1 MADPQKRGSRTKK
14 PAQVEPRLK
23 NMKSVEVQE
32 GKKAVLK
39 CEPVAGHSITRIK
52 WYKNGKEFPSKKKPK
67 NVKKSSEVR
76 FRKAKVS
83 DSGLYTCEAINDLGK
98 ASTSAN
104 LTVIRGTSRTDK
116 SRGRRGGTSARHR
129 RHFSHPSCE

>member
-1 MADPQKRGSRTKK
+1 METDVWRPAGLRAASSRW
-14 PAQVEPRLK
+14 L
-23 NMKSVEVQE
+23 S
-32 GKKAVLK
+32 
-39 CEPVAGHSITRIK
+39 
-52 WYKNGKEFPSKKKPK
+52 
-67 NVKKSSEVR
+67 KKSSEVR